1 MNAFIFAAGLG
12 TRLKPLT
19 DTMPKALVPVAGKS
33 LLTHVVEKL
42 KAAGCK
48 KIVINIHHFGD
59 MIVDY
64 VKKQNN
70 FGIDIIFSDERQ
82 MLLETGGAIKH
93 AVELLGEE
101 PFLIHN
107 VDILSNVD
115 IQALWNEHLSSG
127 SAATLLVSK
136 RSSSRALLFNEEGNL
151 TAWTNKTTGE
161 IKTPYENIKIA
172 SLGTL
177 FPLFPSVISTSVI
190 STSTGSVTA
199 LEEFAF
205 SGIHVFSPSLFKY
218 FGEYPEKFSI
228 IDFYLNTCK
237 AEKIKAFTQEGLQLL
252 DVGKLDSLEKANA
265 FIQ

>member
-19 DTMPKALVPVAGKS
+19 DTMPKALVPVAGKP
-33 LLTHVVEKL
+33 LLAHVVEKL

-64 VKKQNN
+64 VKSQGN
-70 FGIDIIFSDERQ
+70 FGIDIVFSDERE

-93 AVELLGEE
+93 AVELLGNE

-115 IQALWNEHLSSG
+115 IKALWEEHLNSG

-136 RSSSRALLFNEEGNL
+136 RSSSRALLFDAEGNL

-161 IKTPYENIKIA
+161 VKTPYESVDIA
-172 SLGTL
+172 SL
-177 FPLFPSVISTSVI
+177 
-190 STSTGSVTA
+190 
-199 LEEFAF
+199 EELAF

-218 FGEYPEKFSI
+218 FGAYPEKFSI

-237 AEKIKAFTQEGLQLL
+237 AEKIKAYTQEGLQLL
-252 DVGKLDSLEKANA
+252 DVGKLDSLEKAEA
-265 FIQ
+265 FVQ

>member
-19 DTMPKALVPVAGKS
+19 DTMPKALVPVAGKP
-33 LLTHVVEKL
+33 LLAHVIEKL

-48 KIVINIHHFGD
+48 KIVINIHHFGE
-59 MIVDY
+59 MIMDY
-64 VKKQNN
+64 VKENNN
-70 FGIDIIFSDERQ
+70 FGIDIVFSDERE

-93 AVELLGEE
+93 AVDLLGDE

-107 VDILSNVD
+107 VDIMSNVD
-115 IQALWNEHLSSG
+115 LKALWSEHINSG

-136 RSSSRALLFNEEGNL
+136 RNSSRALLFNKESNL
-151 TAWTNKTTGE
+151 TAWTNKNTGE
-161 IKTPYENIKIA
+161 VKTPYENIEIA
-172 SLGTL
+172 C
-177 FPLFPSVISTSVI
+177 
-190 STSTGSVTA
+190 

-205 SGIHVFSPSLFKY
+205 SGIHVFSPQLFKY

-237 AEKIKAFTQEGLQLL
+237 AEKIKAFTQDELQLL

-265 FIQ
+265 FVQ

>member
-19 DTMPKALVPVAGKS
+19 DTMPKALVPVGGKP
-33 LLTHVVEKL
+33 LLAHVIEKL

-59 MIVDY
+59 MIIDY
-64 VKKQNN
+64 VKSQNN
-70 FGIDIIFSDERQ
+70 FGIEILFSDERQ

-93 AVELLGEE
+93 AVDLLGDE

-115 IQALWNEHLSSG
+115 LKALIEAHNESG

-136 RSSSRALLFNEEGNL
+136 RNSTRALLFNAEGNL

-161 IKTPYENIKIA
+161 VKSPYSDID
-172 SLGTL
+172 
-177 FPLFPSVISTSVI
+177 ISN
-190 STSTGSVTA
+190 
-199 LEEFAF
+199 LNEFAF
-205 SGIHVFSPSLFKY
+205 SGIHIFSPRLFKY
-218 FGEYPEKFSI
+218 FGAYPEKFSI

-237 AEKIKAFTQEGLQLL
+237 DENIKAYTQEGLQLL
-252 DVGKLDSLEKANA
+252 DVGKLDSLEKAEN
-265 FIQ
+265 FVN

>member
-19 DTMPKALVPVAGKS
+19 DTMPKALVPVAGKP
-33 LLTHVVEKL
+33 LLAHVVEKL

-59 MIVDY
+59 MIIDY
-64 VKKQNN
+64 VKSQGN
-70 FGIDIIFSDERQ
+70 FGIDIVFSDERE

-93 AVELLGEE
+93 AVEFLGNE

-115 IQALWNEHLSSG
+115 IKALWEEHLNSG

-136 RSSSRALLFNEEGNL
+136 RSSSRALLFDAEGNL

-161 IKTPYENIKIA
+161 VKTPYESVDIA
-172 SLGTL
+172 SL
-177 FPLFPSVISTSVI
+177 
-190 STSTGSVTA
+190 
-199 LEEFAF
+199 EELAF

-218 FGEYPEKFSI
+218 FGAYPEKFSI

-237 AEKIKAFTQEGLQLL
+237 AEKIKAYTQEGLQLL
-252 DVGKLDSLEKANA
+252 DVGKLDSLEKAEA
-265 FIQ
+265 FVQ

>member
-1 MNAFIFAAGLG
+1 VNAFIFAAGLG

-19 DTMPKALVPVAGKS
+19 DTMPKALVPVAGKP
-33 LLTHVVEKL
+33 LLAHVVEKL

-59 MIVDY
+59 MIIDY
-64 VKKQNN
+64 VKSQRG
-70 FGIDIIFSDERQ
+70 FGIDIVFSDERE

-93 AVELLGEE
+93 AVELLGNE

-115 IQALWNEHLSSG
+115 IKALWEEHLNSG

-136 RSSSRALLFNEEGNL
+136 RSSTRALLFDAEGNL
-151 TAWTNKTTGE
+151 TAWTNKSTGE
-161 IKTPYENIKIA
+161 VKTPYESVDIA
-172 SLGTL
+172 SLKEL
-177 FPLFPSVISTSVI
+177 
-190 STSTGSVTA
+190 
-199 LEEFAF
+199 AF
-205 SGIHVFSPSLFKY
+205 SGIHVFSPQLFKY

-237 AEKIKAFTQEGLQLL
+237 AEKIKAYTQEGLQLL
-252 DVGKLDSLEKANA
+252 DVGKLDSLEKAEA
-265 FIQ
+265 FVQ

>member
-19 DTMPKALVPVAGKS
+19 DTMPKALVPVGGKP
-33 LLTHVVEKL
+33 LLAHVIEKL

-48 KIVINIHHFGD
+48 KIVINIHHFGE
-59 MIVDY
+59 MIIDY
-64 VKKQNN
+64 VKSQNN
-70 FGIDIIFSDERQ
+70 FGIEILFSDERQ

-93 AVELLGEE
+93 AVDLLGDE

-115 IQALWNEHLSSG
+115 LKALIAAHSEAD

-136 RSSSRALLFNEEGNL
+136 RNSTRALLFSPEGNL

-161 IKTPYENIKIA
+161 VKSPYKSVDIA
-172 SLGTL
+172 T
-177 FPLFPSVISTSVI
+177 
-190 STSTGSVTA
+190 

-205 SGIHVFSPSLFKY
+205 SGIHIFSPRLFKY
-218 FGEYPEKFSI
+218 FGAYPEKFSI
-228 IDFYLNTCK
+228 IDFYLNSCK
-237 AEKIKAFTQEGLQLL
+237 DENIKAYTQDGLNLL
-252 DVGKLDSLEKANA
+252 DVGKLDSLERAEEFVKS
-265 FIQ
+265 

>member
-19 DTMPKALVPVAGKS
+19 DTMPKALVPVGGKP
-33 LLTHVVEKL
+33 LLAHVIEKL

-59 MIVDY
+59 MIIDY
-64 VKKQNN
+64 VKSQNN
-70 FGIDIIFSDERQ
+70 FGVEILFSDERE

-93 AVELLGEE
+93 AVDLLGDE

-115 IQALWNEHLSSG
+115 LKALIAAHSKAD

-136 RSSSRALLFNEEGNL
+136 RNSTRALLFSPEGNL

-161 IKTPYENIKIA
+161 VKSPYENIKIA
-172 SLGTL
+172 SLG
-177 FPLFPSVISTSVI
+177 
-190 STSTGSVTA
+190 SVTG

-205 SGIHVFSPSLFKY
+205 SGIHIFSPRLFKY
-218 FGEYPEKFSI
+218 FGAYPEKFSI

-237 AEKIKAFTQEGLQLL
+237 DEKIKAYTQEGLKLL
-252 DVGKLDSLEKANA
+252 DVGKLDSLERAEG
-265 FIQ
+265 FVTS

>member
-19 DTMPKALVPVAGKS
+19 DTMPKALVPVGGKP
-33 LLTHVVEKL
+33 LLAHVIEKL

-59 MIVDY
+59 MIIDY
-64 VKKQNN
+64 VKSQNN
-70 FGIDIIFSDERQ
+70 FGVEILFSDERQ

-93 AVELLGEE
+93 AVDLLGDE

-115 IQALWNEHLSSG
+115 LKALIAAHSEAD

-136 RSSSRALLFNEEGNL
+136 RNSTRALLFSPEGNL

-161 IKTPYENIKIA
+161 VKSPYSDID
-172 SLGTL
+172 
-177 FPLFPSVISTSVI
+177 ISN
-190 STSTGSVTA
+190 
-199 LEEFAF
+199 LNEFAF
-205 SGIHVFSPSLFKY
+205 SGIHIFSPRLFKY
-218 FGEYPEKFSI
+218 FGAYPEKFSI

-237 AEKIKAFTQEGLQLL
+237 DEKIKAYTQEGLQLL
-252 DVGKLDSLEKANA
+252 DVGKLDSLEKAEG
-265 FIQ
+265 FVTS

>member
-19 DTMPKALVPVAGKS
+19 DTMPKALVPVGGKP
-33 LLTHVVEKL
+33 LLAHVIEKL

-48 KIVINIHHFGD
+48 KIVINVHHFAE
-59 MIVDY
+59 MIMDY
-64 VKKQNN
+64 VKENNN
-70 FGIDIIFSDERQ
+70 FGIDIVFSDERE

-93 AVELLGEE
+93 AVDLLGGE

-107 VDILSNVD
+107 VDIMSNVD
-115 IQALWNEHLSSG
+115 LKALWSEHINSG

-136 RSSSRALLFNEEGNL
+136 RNSSRALLFNAEGNL

-161 IKTPYENIKIA
+161 VKTPYESVDIA
-172 SLGTL
+172 T
-177 FPLFPSVISTSVI
+177 
-190 STSTGSVTA
+190 

-205 SGIHVFSPSLFKY
+205 SGIHIFSPRLFKY

-237 AEKIKAFTQEGLQLL
+237 EENIKAYTQEGLQLL
-252 DVGKLDSLEKANA
+252 DVGKLDSLERAEEFVKS
-265 FIQ
+265 

>member
-19 DTMPKALVPVAGKS
+19 DTMPKALVPVGGKP
-33 LLTHVVEKL
+33 LLAHVIEKL

-48 KIVINIHHFGD
+48 KIVINIHHFGE
-59 MIVDY
+59 MIIDY
-64 VKKQNN
+64 VKSQNN
-70 FGIDIIFSDERQ
+70 FGVEILFSDERQ

-93 AVELLGEE
+93 AVDLLGDE

-115 IQALWNEHLSSG
+115 LKALIAAHSKAD

-136 RSSSRALLFNEEGNL
+136 RNSTRALLFSPEGNL

-161 IKTPYENIKIA
+161 VKSPYENIKIA
-172 SLGTL
+172 SLG
-177 FPLFPSVISTSVI
+177 
-190 STSTGSVTA
+190 SVTG

-205 SGIHVFSPSLFKY
+205 SGIHIFSPRLFKY
-218 FGEYPEKFSI
+218 FGAYPEKFSI

-237 AEKIKAFTQEGLQLL
+237 DEKIKAYTQEGLQLL
-252 DVGKLDSLEKANA
+252 DVGKLDSLERAEG
-265 FIQ
+265 FVTS

>member
-19 DTMPKALVPVAGKS
+19 DTMPKALVPVGGKP
-33 LLTHVVEKL
+33 LLAHVVEKL

-64 VKKQNN
+64 VKSQGG
-70 FGIDIIFSDERQ
+70 FGIDIVFSDERQ

-93 AVELLGEE
+93 AVQLLGDE

-115 IQALWNEHLSSG
+115 IKALWEEHLNSG

-136 RSSSRALLFNEEGNL
+136 RSSSRALLFDAESNL

-161 IKTPYENIKIA
+161 VKTPYESVDIA
-172 SLGTL
+172 SL
-177 FPLFPSVISTSVI
+177 
-190 STSTGSVTA
+190 
-199 LEEFAF
+199 EELAF

-252 DVGKLDSLEKANA
+252 DVGKLDSLEKAEA
-265 FIQ
+265 FVQ

>member
-19 DTMPKALVPVAGKS
+19 DTMPKALVPVGGKP
-33 LLTHVVEKL
+33 LLAHVIEKL

-48 KIVINIHHFGD
+48 KIVINIHHFGE
-59 MIVDY
+59 MIIDY
-64 VKKQNN
+64 VKSQNN
-70 FGIDIIFSDERQ
+70 FGVEILFSDERE

-93 AVELLGEE
+93 AVDLLGDE

-115 IQALWNEHLSSG
+115 LEALIAAHSESG

-136 RSSSRALLFNEEGNL
+136 RNSTRALLFNAEGNL
-151 TAWTNKTTGE
+151 TAWTNKTTGDV
-161 IKTPYENIKIA
+161 KTPYESVDIA
-172 SLGTL
+172 T
-177 FPLFPSVISTSVI
+177 
-190 STSTGSVTA
+190 

-205 SGIHVFSPSLFKY
+205 SGIHIFSPRLFKY
-218 FGEYPEKFSI
+218 FGAYPEKFSI

-237 AEKIKAFTQEGLQLL
+237 DENIKAYTQEGLQLL
-252 DVGKLDSLEKANA
+252 DVGKLDSLEKAEE
-265 FIQ
+265 FCD

>member
-12 TRLKPLT
+12 TRLKTLT
-19 DTMPKALVPVAGKS
+19 DTMPKALVPVGGKP
-33 LLTHVVEKL
+33 LLAHVIEKL

-48 KIVINIHHFGD
+48 KIVINIHHFGE
-59 MIVDY
+59 MIIDY
-64 VKKQNN
+64 VKSQNN
-70 FGIDIIFSDERQ
+70 FGVEILFSDERE

-93 AVELLGEE
+93 AVDLLGDE

-115 IQALWNEHLSSG
+115 LKALIAAHSKAD

-136 RSSSRALLFNEEGNL
+136 RNSTRALLFSPEGNL

-161 IKTPYENIKIA
+161 VKSPYENIKIA
-172 SLGTL
+172 SLA
-177 FPLFPSVISTSVI
+177 
-190 STSTGSVTA
+190 GSVSG

-205 SGIHVFSPSLFKY
+205 SGIHIFSPRLFKY
-218 FGEYPEKFSI
+218 FDAYPEKFSI

-237 AEKIKAFTQEGLQLL
+237 DEKIKAYTQEGLQLL
-252 DVGKLDSLEKANA
+252 DVGKLDSLERAEG
-265 FIQ
+265 FVTS

>member
-19 DTMPKALVPVAGKS
+19 DTMPKALVPVGGKP
-33 LLTHVVEKL
+33 LLAHVIEKL

-59 MIVDY
+59 MIIDY
-64 VKKQNN
+64 VKSQNN
-70 FGIDIIFSDERQ
+70 FGVEILFSDERQ

-93 AVELLGEE
+93 AVDLLGDE

-115 IQALWNEHLSSG
+115 LKALIAAHNESG

-136 RSSSRALLFNEEGNL
+136 RNSSRALLFNAEGNL
-151 TAWTNKTTGE
+151 TAWTNKNTGE
-161 IKTPYENIKIA
+161 VKTPYENVEIA
-172 SLGTL
+172 R
-177 FPLFPSVISTSVI
+177 
-190 STSTGSVTA
+190 

-205 SGIHVFSPSLFKY
+205 SGIHIFSPRLFKY
-218 FGEYPEKFSI
+218 FGAYPEKFSI

-237 AEKIKAFTQEGLQLL
+237 DEKIKAYTQEGLQLL
-252 DVGKLDSLEKANA
+252 DVGKLDSLERAEK
-265 FIQ
+265 FLKS

>member
-19 DTMPKALVPVAGKS
+19 DTMPKALVPVAGKP
-33 LLTHVVEKL
+33 LLAHVVEKL

-59 MIVDY
+59 MIIDY
-64 VKKQNN
+64 VKSQGN
-70 FGIDIIFSDERQ
+70 FGIDIVFSDERE

-93 AVELLGEE
+93 AVEFLGNE

-115 IQALWNEHLSSG
+115 IKALWEEHLNSG

-136 RSSSRALLFNEEGNL
+136 RSSSRALLFDAEGNL

-161 IKTPYENIKIA
+161 VKTPYESVDIA
-172 SLGTL
+172 SLKEL
-177 FPLFPSVISTSVI
+177 
-190 STSTGSVTA
+190 
-199 LEEFAF
+199 AF

-218 FGEYPEKFSI
+218 FGAYPEKFSI

-237 AEKIKAFTQEGLQLL
+237 AEKIKAYTQEGLQLL
-252 DVGKLDSLEKANA
+252 DVGKLDSLEKAEA
-265 FIQ
+265 FVQ

>member
-19 DTMPKALVPVAGKS
+19 DTMPKALVPVAGKP
-33 LLTHVVEKL
+33 LLAHVVEKL

-59 MIVDY
+59 MIIDY
-64 VKKQNN
+64 VKSQGG
-70 FGIDIIFSDERQ
+70 FGIDIVFSDERQ

-93 AVELLGEE
+93 AVELLGNE

-115 IQALWNEHLSSG
+115 IKALWNEHINSG

-136 RSSSRALLFNEEGNL
+136 RNSSRALLFNEDGNL
-151 TAWTNKTTGE
+151 TAWINKNTGE
-161 IKTPYENIKIA
+161 VKTPYENVDIA
-172 SLGTL
+172 C
-177 FPLFPSVISTSVI
+177 
-190 STSTGSVTA
+190 

-205 SGIHVFSPSLFKY
+205 SGIHVFSPQLFKY

-237 AEKIKAFTQEGLQLL
+237 AEKIKAYTQEGLQLL
-252 DVGKLDSLEKANA
+252 DVGKLDSLEKAEA
-265 FIQ
+265 FVQ

>member
-19 DTMPKALVPVAGKS
+19 DSMPKALVPVGGKP
-33 LLTHVVEKL
+33 LLAHVVEKL

-64 VKKQNN
+64 VKSQGN
-70 FGIDIIFSDERQ
+70 FGIDIVFSDERE

-93 AVELLGEE
+93 AVQLLGDE

-115 IQALWNEHLSSG
+115 IKALWEEHLNSG

-136 RSSSRALLFNEEGNL
+136 RSSSRALLFDAESNL

-161 IKTPYENIKIA
+161 VKTPYESVDIA
-172 SLGTL
+172 SL
-177 FPLFPSVISTSVI
+177 
-190 STSTGSVTA
+190 
-199 LEEFAF
+199 EELAF

-237 AEKIKAFTQEGLQLL
+237 SEKIKAFTQEGLQLL
-252 DVGKLDSLEKANA
+252 DVGKLDSLEKAEE
-265 FIQ
+265 FVKS

>member
-19 DTMPKALVPVAGKS
+19 DTMPKALVPVAGKP
-33 LLTHVVEKL
+33 LLAHVIEKL

-48 KIVINIHHFGD
+48 KIVINIHHFGL
-59 MIVDY
+59 MIIDY
-64 VKKQNN
+64 VKENNN
-70 FGIDIIFSDERQ
+70 FGIDIVFSDERE

-93 AVELLGEE
+93 AVDLLGDE

-107 VDILSNVD
+107 VDIMSNVD
-115 IQALWNEHLSSG
+115 LKALWSEHINSG

-136 RSSSRALLFNEEGNL
+136 RNSSRALLFNKEGNL
-151 TAWTNKTTGE
+151 TAWTNKNTGE
-161 IKTPYENIKIA
+161 IKTPYENVEIA
-172 SLGTL
+172 R
-177 FPLFPSVISTSVI
+177 
-190 STSTGSVTA
+190 

-205 SGIHVFSPSLFKY
+205 SGIHVFSPQLFKY

-228 IDFYLNTCK
+228 IDFYLNICK

-252 DVGKLDSLEKANA
+252 DVGKLDSLERAEEFVKS
-265 FIQ
+265 

>member
-19 DTMPKALVPVAGKS
+19 DTMPKALVPVAGKP
-33 LLTHVVEKL
+33 LLAHVIEKL

-48 KIVINIHHFGD
+48 KIVINIHHFGQ
-59 MIVDY
+59 MIIDY
-64 VKKQNN
+64 VKENNN
-70 FGIDIIFSDERQ
+70 FGIDIVFSDERE

-93 AVELLGEE
+93 AVDLLGDE

-107 VDILSNVD
+107 VDIMSNVD
-115 IQALWNEHLSSG
+115 LQALWSEHINSG

-136 RSSSRALLFNEEGNL
+136 RNSSRALLFNSESNL
-151 TAWTNKTTGE
+151 TAWTNKNTGE
-161 IKTPYENIKIA
+161 IKTPYENVEIA
-172 SLGTL
+172 R
-177 FPLFPSVISTSVI
+177 
-190 STSTGSVTA
+190 

-205 SGIHVFSPSLFKY
+205 SGIHVFSPQLFKY

-237 AEKIKAFTQEGLQLL
+237 AEKIKAFTQDGLQLL

-265 FIQ
+265 FVQ

>member
-19 DTMPKALVPVAGKS
+19 DTMPKALVPVGGKP
-33 LLTHVVEKL
+33 LLYHVIEKL
-42 KAAGCK
+42 KSAGIK
-48 KIVINIHHFGD
+48 KIVINIHHFGE
-59 MIVDY
+59 MIIEY
-64 VKKQNN
+64 VKENNN
-70 FGIDIIFSDERQ
+70 FGIEIVFSDERQ

-93 AVELLGEE
+93 AVDLLGDE

-115 IQALWNEHLSSG
+115 LEALINAHTESN

-136 RSSSRALLFNEEGNL
+136 RNSTRALLFSSDGNL

-161 IKTPYENIKIA
+161 VKTPYENIDIA
-172 SLGTL
+172 T
-177 FPLFPSVISTSVI
+177 
-190 STSTGSVTA
+190 

-205 SGIHVFSPSLFKY
+205 SGIHIFTPRLFKY
-218 FGEYPEKFSI
+218 FGAYPEKFSI

-237 AEKIKAFTQEGLQLL
+237 EENIKAYTQTNLQLL
-252 DVGKLDSLEKANA
+252 DVGKLDSLQKAEE
-265 FIQ
+265 FVKS

>member
-19 DTMPKALVPVAGKS
+19 DTMPKALVPIGGKP
-33 LLTHVVEKL
+33 LLAHVIEKL

-59 MIVDY
+59 MIIDY
-64 VKKQNN
+64 VKSQNN
-70 FGIDIIFSDERQ
+70 FGVEILFSDERQ

-93 AVELLGEE
+93 AVDLLGDE

-115 IQALWNEHLSSG
+115 LKALIEAHNESG

-136 RSSSRALLFNEEGNL
+136 RNSTRALLFNAEGNL
-151 TAWTNKTTGE
+151 TAWTNKNTGE
-161 IKTPYENIKIA
+161 VKSPYKSVDIA
-172 SLGTL
+172 T
-177 FPLFPSVISTSVI
+177 
-190 STSTGSVTA
+190 

-205 SGIHVFSPSLFKY
+205 SGIHIFSPRLFKY
-218 FGEYPEKFSI
+218 FGAYPEKFSI
-228 IDFYLNTCK
+228 IDFYLNSCK
-237 AEKIKAFTQEGLQLL
+237 DEKISAYTQDGLNLL
-252 DVGKLDSLEKANA
+252 DVGKLDSLERAEE
-265 FIQ
+265 FCE

>member
-19 DTMPKALVPVAGKS
+19 DTMPKALVPVAGKP
-33 LLTHVVEKL
+33 LLAHVVEKL

-59 MIVDY
+59 MIIDY
-64 VKKQNN
+64 VKSQGG
-70 FGIDIIFSDERQ
+70 FGIDIVFSDERQ

-93 AVELLGEE
+93 AVDLLGNE

-115 IQALWNEHLSSG
+115 IKALWNEHLNSG

-136 RSSSRALLFNEEGNL
+136 RSSSRALLFDAEGNL
-151 TAWTNKTTGE
+151 TAWTNKNTGE
-161 IKTPYENIKIA
+161 IKTPYENVEIA
-172 SLGTL
+172 R
-177 FPLFPSVISTSVI
+177 
-190 STSTGSVTA
+190 

-218 FGEYPEKFSI
+218 FGAYPEKFSI

-237 AEKIKAFTQEGLQLL
+237 AEKIKAYTQEGLQLL
-252 DVGKLDSLEKANA
+252 DVGKLDSLERAEEFVKN
-265 FIQ
+265 

>member
-19 DTMPKALVPVAGKS
+19 DTMPKALVPVGGKP
-33 LLTHVVEKL
+33 LLAHVIEKL

-59 MIVDY
+59 MIIDY
-64 VKKQNN
+64 VKSQNN
-70 FGIDIIFSDERQ
+70 FGVEILFSDERQ

-93 AVELLGEE
+93 AVDLLGDE

-115 IQALWNEHLSSG
+115 LKALIAAHSDAD
-127 SAATLLVSK
+127 SATTLLVSK
-136 RSSSRALLFNEEGNL
+136 RNSTRALLFSPEGNL

-161 IKTPYENIKIA
+161 VKSPYSDIDITKLN
-172 SLGTL
+172 
-177 FPLFPSVISTSVI
+177 
-190 STSTGSVTA
+190 
-199 LEEFAF
+199 EFAF
-205 SGIHVFSPSLFKY
+205 SGIHIFSPRLFKY
-218 FGEYPEKFSI
+218 FGAYPEKFSI

-237 AEKIKAFTQEGLQLL
+237 DEKIKAYTQEGLQLL
-252 DVGKLDSLEKANA
+252 DVGKLDSLERAEEFVKS
-265 FIQ
+265 

>member
-19 DTMPKALVPVAGKS
+19 DTMPKALVPVGGKP
-33 LLTHVVEKL
+33 LLAHVIEKL

-59 MIVDY
+59 MIIDY
-64 VKKQNN
+64 VKSQNS
-70 FGIDIIFSDERQ
+70 FGVEILFSDERQ

-93 AVELLGEE
+93 AVDLLGDE

-115 IQALWNEHLSSG
+115 LKALIEAHNESG

-136 RSSSRALLFNEEGNL
+136 RNSSRALLFNSEGNL
-151 TAWTNKTTGE
+151 TAWTNKNTGE
-161 IKTPYENIKIA
+161 VKSPYENIKIA
-172 SLGTL
+172 SLGT
-177 FPLFPSVISTSVI
+177 
-190 STSTGSVTA
+190 STGSVTG

-205 SGIHVFSPSLFKY
+205 SGIHIFSPRLFKY
-218 FGEYPEKFSI
+218 FGAYPEKFSI

-237 AEKIKAFTQEGLQLL
+237 DENIKAYTQEGLQLL
-252 DVGKLDSLEKANA
+252 DVGKLDSLERAEK
-265 FIQ
+265 FIN

>member
-19 DTMPKALVPVAGKS
+19 DTMPKALVPVAGKP
-33 LLTHVVEKL
+33 LLAHVIEKL

-48 KIVINIHHFGD
+48 KIVINIHHFGQ
-59 MIVDY
+59 MIIDY
-64 VKKQNN
+64 VKGNNN
-70 FGIDIIFSDERQ
+70 FGIDIVFSDERE

-93 AVELLGEE
+93 AVNLLGDE

-107 VDILSNVD
+107 VDIMSNVD
-115 IQALWNEHLSSG
+115 LKALWSEHINSG

-136 RSSSRALLFNEEGNL
+136 RNSSRALLFNSEGNL
-151 TAWTNKTTGE
+151 TAWTNKNTGE
-161 IKTPYENIKIA
+161 IKTPYENVEIA
-172 SLGTL
+172 R
-177 FPLFPSVISTSVI
+177 
-190 STSTGSVTA
+190 

-205 SGIHVFSPSLFKY
+205 SGIHVFSPQLFKY

-252 DVGKLDSLEKANA
+252 DVGKLDSLEKAEE
-265 FIQ
+265 FVRS

>member
-19 DTMPKALVPVAGKS
+19 DTMPKALVPVGGKP
-33 LLTHVVEKL
+33 LLYHVIEKL
-42 KAAGCK
+42 KSAGIK
-48 KIVINIHHFGD
+48 KIVINIHHFGE

-64 VKKQNN
+64 VKENNN

-93 AVELLGEE
+93 AVDLLGDE

-115 IQALWNEHLSSG
+115 IKALINAHTESN

-136 RSSSRALLFNEEGNL
+136 RNSTRALLFSSDGNL

-161 IKTPYENIKIA
+161 VKTPYESIDIA
-172 SLGTL
+172 T
-177 FPLFPSVISTSVI
+177 
-190 STSTGSVTA
+190 

-205 SGIHVFSPSLFKY
+205 SGIHIFSPRLFKY
-218 FGEYPEKFSI
+218 FGAYPEKFSI

-237 AEKIKAFTQEGLQLL
+237 EEKIKAYTQTNLQLL
-252 DVGKLDSLEKANA
+252 DVGKLDSLEKAEE
-265 FIQ
+265 FVKS

>member
-19 DTMPKALVPVAGKS
+19 DTMPKALVPVGGKP
-33 LLTHVVEKL
+33 LLAHVIEKL

-59 MIVDY
+59 MIIDY
-64 VKKQNN
+64 VKSQNN
-70 FGIDIIFSDERQ
+70 FGVEILFSDERQ

-93 AVELLGEE
+93 AVDLLGNE

-107 VDILSNVD
+107 VDIMSNVD
-115 IQALWNEHLSSG
+115 LRALWSEHINSG

-136 RSSSRALLFNEEGNL
+136 RNSSRALLFNEDGNL
-151 TAWTNKTTGE
+151 TAWTNKNTGE
-161 IKTPYENIKIA
+161 VKTPYENVDIA
-172 SLGTL
+172 SLKEL
-177 FPLFPSVISTSVI
+177 
-190 STSTGSVTA
+190 
-199 LEEFAF
+199 AF
-205 SGIHVFSPSLFKY
+205 SGIHVFSPQLFKY

-237 AEKIKAFTQEGLQLL
+237 AEKIKAYTQEGLQLL
-252 DVGKLDSLEKANA
+252 DVGKLDSLEKAEA
-265 FIQ
+265 FVQ

>member
-19 DTMPKALVPVAGKS
+19 DTMPKALVPVGGKP
-33 LLTHVVEKL
+33 LLAHVIEKL

-59 MIVDY
+59 MIIDY
-64 VKKQNN
+64 VKSQNN
-70 FGIDIIFSDERQ
+70 FGIEILFSDERQ

-93 AVELLGEE
+93 AVDLLGDE

-115 IQALWNEHLSSG
+115 LKALIAAHSKAD

-136 RSSSRALLFNEEGNL
+136 RNSTRALLFSPEGNL

-161 IKTPYENIKIA
+161 VKSPYENIKIA
-172 SLGTL
+172 SLA
-177 FPLFPSVISTSVI
+177 
-190 STSTGSVTA
+190 GSVSG

-205 SGIHVFSPSLFKY
+205 SGIHIFSPRLFKY
-218 FGEYPEKFSI
+218 FDAYPEKFSI

-237 AEKIKAFTQEGLQLL
+237 DEKIKAYTQEGLKLL
-252 DVGKLDSLEKANA
+252 DVGKLDSLERAEG
-265 FIQ
+265 FVTS

>member
-19 DTMPKALVPVAGKS
+19 DTMPKALVPVGGKP
-33 LLTHVVEKL
+33 LLAHVIEKL

-59 MIVDY
+59 MIIDY
-64 VKKQNN
+64 VKSQNN
-70 FGIDIIFSDERQ
+70 FGVEILFSDERQ

-93 AVELLGEE
+93 AVDLLGDE

-115 IQALWNEHLSSG
+115 LKALIAAHSEAD

-136 RSSSRALLFNEEGNL
+136 RNSTRALLFSPEGNL

-161 IKTPYENIKIA
+161 VKTPYENIKIA
-172 SLGTL
+172 SLA
-177 FPLFPSVISTSVI
+177 
-190 STSTGSVTA
+190 GSVTG

-205 SGIHVFSPSLFKY
+205 SGIHIFSPRLFKY
-218 FGEYPEKFSI
+218 FGAYPEKFSI

-237 AEKIKAFTQEGLQLL
+237 DEKIKAYTQEGLKLL
-252 DVGKLDSLEKANA
+252 DVGKLDSLERAEG
-265 FIQ
+265 FVTS

>member
-19 DTMPKALVPVAGKS
+19 DTMPKALVPVAGKP
-33 LLTHVVEKL
+33 LLAHVIEKL

-48 KIVINIHHFGD
+48 KIVINIHHFGE
-59 MIVDY
+59 MIMDY
-64 VKKQNN
+64 VKENNN
-70 FGIDIIFSDERQ
+70 FGIDIVFSDERE

-93 AVELLGEE
+93 AVDLLGDE

-107 VDILSNVD
+107 VDIMSNVD
-115 IQALWNEHLSSG
+115 LKALWSEHINSG

-136 RSSSRALLFNEEGNL
+136 RNSSRALLFNKESNL
-151 TAWTNKTTGE
+151 TAWTNKNTGE
-161 IKTPYENIKIA
+161 IKTPYENIEIA
-172 SLGTL
+172 C
-177 FPLFPSVISTSVI
+177 
-190 STSTGSVTA
+190 

-205 SGIHVFSPSLFKY
+205 SGIHVFSPQLFKY

-237 AEKIKAFTQEGLQLL
+237 AEKIKAFTQDGLQLL

-265 FIQ
+265 FVQ

>member
-19 DTMPKALVPVAGKS
+19 DTMPKALVPVAGKP
-33 LLTHVVEKL
+33 LLAHVIEKL

-48 KIVINIHHFGD
+48 KIVINIHHFGE
-59 MIVDY
+59 MIMDY
-64 VKKQNN
+64 VKENNN
-70 FGIDIIFSDERQ
+70 FGIDIVFSDERE

-93 AVELLGEE
+93 AVDLLGDE

-107 VDILSNVD
+107 VDIMSNVD
-115 IQALWNEHLSSG
+115 LQALWSEHINSG

-136 RSSSRALLFNEEGNL
+136 RNSSRALLFNKESNL
-151 TAWTNKTTGE
+151 TAWTNKNTGE
-161 IKTPYENIKIA
+161 VKTPYENIEIA
-172 SLGTL
+172 C
-177 FPLFPSVISTSVI
+177 
-190 STSTGSVTA
+190 

-205 SGIHVFSPSLFKY
+205 SGFHVFSPQLFKY

-237 AEKIKAFTQEGLQLL
+237 AEKIKAFTQDGLQLL

-265 FIQ
+265 FVQ